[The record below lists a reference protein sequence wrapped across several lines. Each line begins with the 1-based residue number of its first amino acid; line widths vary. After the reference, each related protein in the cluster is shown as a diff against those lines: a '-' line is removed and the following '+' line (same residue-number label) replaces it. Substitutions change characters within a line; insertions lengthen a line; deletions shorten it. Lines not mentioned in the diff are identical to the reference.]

1 MCAGTEYIT
10 PDQDSVSCLWRALL
24 CALVCCGPR
33 PCLNSCPSH
42 SCSFGSA
49 LLNLKT
55 KQNSFTQL
63 KNKAK
68 QRRWKQQKLLVIPD
82 DAFVNSWVLLG
93 GYQNTVACCFSWL
106 HPSCLFLI
114 SPRNL
119 GAELLFSF
127 FPHLFPTWVFQ
138 CFIKCN
144 SELHSEDLVLLT
156 HLWLTHNMRTVETF
170 VFSRLLSSKVNC

>member
-1 MCAGTEYIT
+1 MRCVCWNWVHHTWPGQCIRSLAC
-10 PDQDSVSCLWRALL
+10 SVVCFGLLWTQAMSEFLSFP
-24 CALVCCGPR
+24 LVFFWVR
-33 PCLNSCPSH
+33 
-42 SCSFGSA
+42 
-49 LLNLKT
+49 
-55 KQNSFTQL
+55 FTQL

-68 QRRWKQQKLLVIPD
+68 QRRWQQQKLLVIPD

-119 GAELLFSF
+119 GAELFFSF

-144 SELHSEDLVLLT
+144 SELHSKDLVLLT

-170 VFSRLLSSKVNC
+170 VFSCLLSSKVYC